1 MDRVRML
8 MFVPFRFSF
17 LIPYHN
23 TVSGR
28 PEEDTQ
34 VKNSSPKRINT
45 PLVSPMC
52 CFFKNESNRDETAT
66 NPVPETD

>member
-8 MFVPFRFSF
+8 MFVHFRFSF

-34 VKNSSPKRINT
+34 VKK
-45 PLVSPMC
+45 
-52 CFFKNESNRDETAT
+52 FKSETHQHPACLSYALLLLQ
-66 NPVPETD
+66 E